1 MGHRTGYVGWA
12 LPEAERARLL
22 ALFPPRYA
30 RTVAHH
36 VTLAF
41 GVGAGHPLPTEQE
54 GTVVGLTDDGEG
66 VQALVVA
73 IAGTTDRPGG
83 GTYHVTW
90 SLAPGRKA
98 VESNA
103 AIARLGW
110 KPVEPLALRLES
122 RFFPN

>member
-1 MGHRTGYVGWA
+1 MSHRRGYVGWA
-12 LPEAERARLL
+12 LPERERARLL
-22 ALFPPRYA
+22 ALFPPRHA

-41 GVGAGHPLPTEQE
+41 GVAPDHPLPTDRE
-54 GTVVGLTDDGEG
+54 GIIVGMADDGDG

-90 SLAPGRKA
+90 SLEPGRRP

-103 AIARLGW
+103 VIASLGW
-110 KPVEPLALRLES
+110 SPVEPVAVRLEP
-122 RFFPN
+122 RFFPG

>member
-1 MGHRTGYVGWA
+1 MTHRGGYVGWA

-22 ALFPPRYA
+22 TRFPARYA

-36 VTLAF
+36 VTLAH
-41 GVGAGHPLPTEQE
+41 GVPASHPLPAERE
-54 GTVVGLTDDGEG
+54 GAVLGLADDGEG

-73 IAGTTDRPGG
+73 IAGTPHRPGG

-90 SLAPGRKA
+90 SLGPGRRA

-103 AIARLGW
+103 VITRLGW
-110 KPVEPLALRLES
+110 TAVEPVAVRLEP
-122 RFFPN
+122 RFFPS

>member
-1 MGHRTGYVGWA
+1 MSHRRGYVGWA

-22 ALFPPRYA
+22 ALVPPRYA

-41 GVGAGHPLPTEQE
+41 GVGAEHPLPTERE
-54 GTVVGLTDDGEG
+54 GTVLGLADDGEG

-73 IAGTTDRPGG
+73 IAGTAERPGG

-90 SLAPGRKA
+90 SLGPGRRA

-103 AIARLGW
+103 VIENRGW
-110 KPVEPLALRLES
+110 SPVEPVGIRLEP
-122 RFFPN
+122 RFFPL

>member
-1 MGHRTGYVGWA
+1 MTRRGGYVGWA

-22 ALFPPRYA
+22 ALFPARYA

-36 VTLAF
+36 VTLAH
-41 GVGAGHPLPTEQE
+41 GVGPGHPLPTERE
-54 GTVVGLTDDGEG
+54 GTITGLADDGLG

-90 SLAPGRKA
+90 SLGPGRRA

-103 AIARLGW
+103 VIARLGW
-110 KPVEPLALRLES
+110 SPVEPAAVRLEP
-122 RFFPN
+122 RFFPF

>member
-1 MGHRTGYVGWA
+1 MTRRGGYVGWA

-22 ALFPPRYA
+22 ALFPARYG

-36 VTLAF
+36 VTLAH
-41 GVGAGHPLPTEQE
+41 GVGARHPLPTERE
-54 GTVVGLTDDGEG
+54 GTVLGLADDGES

-90 SLAPGRKA
+90 SLGPDRRA
-98 VESNA
+98 VDSNGV
-103 AIARLGW
+103 IARLGW
-110 KPVEPLALRLES
+110 TPVEPVAVRLEP
-122 RFFPN
+122 RFFPL

>member
-1 MGHRTGYVGWA
+1 MGYPTGYVGWA

-41 GVGAGHPLPTEQE
+41 GVGGNHPLPTERE

-66 VQALVVA
+66 VQTLVVA

-90 SLAPGRKA
+90 SLEPRRKA

-110 KPVEPLALRLES
+110 KTVEPLSIRLEP
-122 RFFPN
+122 RFFPI

>member
-1 MGHRTGYVGWA
+1 MTRRGGYVGWA

-22 ALFPPRYA
+22 ALFPARYG

-36 VTLAF
+36 VTLAH
-41 GVGAGHPLPTEQE
+41 GIGARHPLPTERE
-54 GTVVGLTDDGEG
+54 GTVLGLADDGES

-90 SLAPGRKA
+90 SLGPDRRA
-98 VESNA
+98 VDSNGV
-103 AIARLGW
+103 IARLGW
-110 KPVEPLALRLES
+110 TPVEPVAVRLEP
-122 RFFPN
+122 RFFPL

>member
-1 MGHRTGYVGWA
+1 MTRRGGYVGWA

-22 ALFPPRYA
+22 ARFPARYA

-36 VTLAF
+36 VTLAH
-41 GVGAGHPLPTEQE
+41 GVGARHPLPAERE
-54 GTVVGLTDDGEG
+54 GTVLGLADDGEG

-73 IAGTTDRPGG
+73 IAGTTERPGG

-90 SLAPGRKA
+90 SLGPGRRA

-103 AIARLGW
+103 VIARLGW
-110 KPVEPLALRLES
+110 TPVEAVTVRLEP
-122 RFFPN
+122 RFFPF